1 MVSGCFKGITFIVH
15 FISIIMISCTLDHQ
29 AFDPRVWGPLV
40 YGILVP

>member
-15 FISIIMISCTLDHQ
+15 FISIIMISCTSDHQ
-29 AFDPRVWGPLV
+29 AFDPGVWGALA